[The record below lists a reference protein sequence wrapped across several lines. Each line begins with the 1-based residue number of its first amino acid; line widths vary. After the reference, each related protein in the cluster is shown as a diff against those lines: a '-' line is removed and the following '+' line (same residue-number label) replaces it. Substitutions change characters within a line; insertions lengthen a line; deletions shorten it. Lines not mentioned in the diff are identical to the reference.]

1 MRIDSMKIIEK
12 YLCSD
17 EYEKEKL
24 SSLFSIQNDESIY
37 ILDVID
43 VIENE
48 IIIMLRDRSC
58 HSVTMKDNLFAS
70 NLSRLITDIRKNKRK
85 FIELIN
91 SATKEEV
98 VIISKSN

>member
-1 MRIDSMKIIEK
+1 MRIDDMKIIEK

-24 SSLFSIQNDESIY
+24 CSLFSIQKDQSIY
-37 ILDVID
+37 ILDVMD

-48 IIIMLRDRSC
+48 IIIMLRDKSC
-58 HSVTMKDNLFAS
+58 HSVTMKNNLFAL
-70 NLSRLITDIRKNKRK
+70 NLSRLITDIKQNKRK

-91 SATKEEV
+91 SPTIDEV
-98 VIISKSN
+98 VIISISN